1 MSISLKVENPFIEPL
16 FDEFFAVKEKQN
28 SIQYKYL
35 GTNEQRFVLLIDK
48 VLNDSE
54 MNLLNNIIQAGL
66 KLNINDMAIVNMS
79 EQEEGAS
86 ISDLIITLK
95 PLKVIIWGCNDWVKK
110 EGWAIPMHQ
119 IAMVRST
126 KILKADELNNY
137 ESNKEL
143 KLQLWN
149 LGIKKM
155 IG

>member
-1 MSISLKVENPFIEPL
+1 MSEFLKVENPFIETL

-28 SIQYKYL
+28 SIQYKFT

-48 VLNDSE
+48 VLNDNE

-66 KLNINDMAIVNMS
+66 KLNLEEMALLNMNQ
-79 EQEEGAS
+79 QEEGAS
-86 ISDLIITLK
+86 ISNLIISLK
-95 PLKVIIWGCNDWVKK
+95 PLKIIVWGCNDCIKK
-110 EGWAIPMHQ
+110 EGWDIPLHQ
-119 IAMVRST
+119 IANVRST
-126 KILKADELNNY
+126 KILKADELISYENN
-137 ESNKEL
+137 KDL

>member
-1 MSISLKVENPFIEPL
+1 MSEFLKVENPFIETL

-28 SIQYKYL
+28 SIQYKFT

-48 VLNDSE
+48 VLNDNE

-66 KLNINDMAIVNMS
+66 KLNLEEMALLNMNQ
-79 EQEEGAS
+79 QEEGAS
-86 ISDLIITLK
+86 ISNLIISLK
-95 PLKVIIWGCNDWVKK
+95 PLKIIVWGCNDWIKK
-110 EGWAIPMHQ
+110 EGWEIPLHQ
-119 IAMVRST
+119 IANVRST
-126 KILKADELNNY
+126 KILKADELISYENN
-137 ESNKEL
+137 KDL

>member
-1 MSISLKVENPFIEPL
+1 MSEFLKVENPFIETL

-28 SIQYKYL
+28 SIQYKFT

-48 VLNDSE
+48 VLNDNE

-66 KLNINDMAIVNMS
+66 KLNLEEMALLNMNQ
-79 EQEEGAS
+79 QEEGAS
-86 ISDLIITLK
+86 ISNLIISLK
-95 PLKVIIWGCNDWVKK
+95 PLKIIVWGCNDWIKK
-110 EGWAIPMHQ
+110 EGWDIPLHQ
-119 IAMVRST
+119 IANVRST
-126 KILKADELNNY
+126 KILKADELISYENN
-137 ESNKEL
+137 KDL

>member
-1 MSISLKVENPFIEPL
+1 MSEFLKVENPFIETL

-28 SIQYKYL
+28 SIQYKFT

-48 VLNDSE
+48 VLNNNE

-66 KLNINDMAIVNMS
+66 KLNLEEMALLNMN
-79 EQEEGAS
+79 QQDEGAC
-86 ISDLIITLK
+86 ISNLIIGLK
-95 PLKVIIWGCNDWVKK
+95 PLKIIVWGCNEWIKK
-110 EGWAIPMHQ
+110 EGWDIPLHQ
-119 IAMVRST
+119 IANVRST
-126 KILKADELNNY
+126 KILKADELICY
-137 ESNKEL
+137 ENNKEL

>member
-1 MSISLKVENPFIEPL
+1 MSEFLKVENPFIETL

-28 SIQYKYL
+28 SIQYKFT

-48 VLNDSE
+48 VLNDNE

-66 KLNINDMAIVNMS
+66 KLNLEEMALLNMNQ
-79 EQEEGAS
+79 QEEGAS
-86 ISDLIITLK
+86 ISNLIIGLK
-95 PLKVIIWGCNDWVKK
+95 PLKIIVWGCNDWIKK
-110 EGWAIPMHQ
+110 EGWDIPLHQ
-119 IAMVRST
+119 IANVRST
-126 KILKADELNNY
+126 KILKADELISYENN
-137 ESNKEL
+137 KDL

>member
-1 MSISLKVENPFIEPL
+1 MSEFLKVENPFIETL

-28 SIQYKYL
+28 SIQYKFT

-48 VLNDSE
+48 VLNNNE

-66 KLNINDMAIVNMS
+66 KLNLEEMALLNMN
-79 EQEEGAS
+79 QQVEGAS
-86 ISDLIITLK
+86 ISNLIIGLK
-95 PLKVIIWGCNDWVKK
+95 PLKIIVWGCNEWIKK
-110 EGWAIPMHQ
+110 EGWDIPLHQ
-119 IAMVRST
+119 IANVRST
-126 KILKADELNNY
+126 KILKADELISYENN
-137 ESNKEL
+137 KDL

>member
-1 MSISLKVENPFIEPL
+1 MSNSLKIENPFIEPL

-28 SIQYKYL
+28 SIQYKYI
-35 GTNEQRFVLLIDK
+35 GTNEERFVILIDK

-66 KLNINDMAIVNMS
+66 KLNVSEMAIVNIT
-79 EQEEGAS
+79 EQEEGAN

-95 PLKVIIWGCNDWVKK
+95 PLKLIIWGCNDWVKK
-110 EGWAIPMHQ
+110 EGWSIPLHQ
-119 IAMVRST
+119 IAIVRST
-126 KILKADELNNY
+126 KILKADELNKY

>member
-1 MSISLKVENPFIEPL
+1 MSEFLKVENPFIETL

-28 SIQYKYL
+28 SIQYKFT

-48 VLNDSE
+48 VLNDNE

-66 KLNINDMAIVNMS
+66 KLNLEEMALLNMS
-79 EQEEGAS
+79 QQEEGAS
-86 ISDLIITLK
+86 ISNLIIGLK
-95 PLKVIIWGCNDWVKK
+95 PLKIIVWGCNEWIKK
-110 EGWAIPMHQ
+110 EGWDISLHQ
-119 IAMVRST
+119 IANVRST
-126 KILKADELNNY
+126 KILKADELISYENN
-137 ESNKEL
+137 KDL

>member
-1 MSISLKVENPFIEPL
+1 MSEFLKVENPFIETL

-28 SIQYKYL
+28 SIQYKFT

-48 VLNDSE
+48 ALNDNE

-66 KLNINDMAIVNMS
+66 KLNLEEMALLNLN

-86 ISDLIITLK
+86 ISNLIIGLK
-95 PLKVIIWGCNDWVKK
+95 PLKIIVWGCNEWIKK
-110 EGWAIPMHQ
+110 EGWDIPLHQ
-119 IAMVRST
+119 IANVRST
-126 KILKADELNNY
+126 KILKADALISYENN
-137 ESNKEL
+137 KDL

>member
-1 MSISLKVENPFIEPL
+1 MSEFLKVENPFIETL

-28 SIQYKYL
+28 SIQYKFT

-48 VLNDSE
+48 VLNDNE

-66 KLNINDMAIVNMS
+66 KLNLEEMALLNMN
-79 EQEEGAS
+79 QQDEGAS
-86 ISDLIITLK
+86 ISNLIIGLK
-95 PLKVIIWGCNDWVKK
+95 PLKIIVWGCNDWIKK
-110 EGWAIPMHQ
+110 EGWDIPLHQ
-119 IAMVRST
+119 IANVRST
-126 KILKADELNNY
+126 KILKADELISYENN
-137 ESNKEL
+137 KDL